1 MKKAFVALVTAVAL
15 FVPAGTT
22 FGDAPPCSPGDSGCK
37 TVDDP
42 SKNNP
47 KFTETQRG
55 NVDAAGTE
63 NTCVGANPGQTKQ
76 VPVETPCDEGG
87 DDWIETRK
95 YLLIASQIFGP
106 RCWRG

>member
-1 MKKAFVALVTAVAL
+1 LKKAFLGVLTAVVL

-22 FGDAPPCSPGDSGCK
+22 FADAPPCSVGEPGCK

-76 VPVETPCDEGG
+76 VC
-87 DDWIETRK
+87 
-95 YLLIASQIFGP
+95 
-106 RCWRG
+106 